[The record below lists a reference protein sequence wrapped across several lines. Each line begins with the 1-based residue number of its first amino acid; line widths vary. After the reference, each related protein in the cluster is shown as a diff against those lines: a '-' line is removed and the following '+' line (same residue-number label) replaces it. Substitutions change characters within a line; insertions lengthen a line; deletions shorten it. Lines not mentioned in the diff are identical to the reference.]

1 MKVIFG
7 KRLPFFLALLIF
19 QVIVIIIVLIWTFR
33 DAGGLF
39 KSAYDFIGKSPVAL
53 SILNFIAGFAEYIS
67 GSVVVIALVILLIS
81 LKRYQRGRAINRLHN
96 WAQNGVVLL
105 AQYRQE
111 NPGTLDSQAYRYNEV
126 RVRVDKLLVKYK
138 LTLADARILGGEI
151 NEKTRRTVEVLQIIR
166 KKLANEDETLFDD
179 LKTLQHDF
187 ADVMILAFEF
197 IK

>member
-19 QVIVIIIVLIWTFR
+19 QVIVIIIVAIWTLKE
-33 DAGGLF
+33 AGGLF
-39 KSAYDFIGKSPVAL
+39 KSVYDFIGKSPVAL
-53 SILNFIAGFAEYIS
+53 NIFDFIAEFAEFIS
-67 GSVVVIALVILLIS
+67 GSVVLIALVILLIS
-81 LKRYQRGRAINRLHN
+81 LKKYQRGRAINRLHN
-96 WAQNGVVLL
+96 WARNGVVLL

-111 NPGTLDSQAYRYNEV
+111 NPGAKDSRADRYDEV
-126 RVRVDKLLVKYK
+126 RVMVDKLIIKSS
-138 LTLADARILGGEI
+138 LTLHDARILRGEI

-166 KKLANEDETLFDD
+166 KKLATEDESIFDD
-179 LKTLQHDF
+179 LQTLQHDF